1 MNKYVN
7 RYETMKNDCET
18 NEITKQI
25 TGQDSNTI
33 L

>member
-7 RYETMKNDCET
+7 RYETMKNDYET
-18 NEITKQI
+18 KEITKQI